1 MTETVVPAREIRL
14 GVIGGGAIAQVIHLP
29 ILKKISGVKVTAL
42 ADMDRQKLQIL
53 GHQHNIPKL
62 YPNAEDL
69 LNDPEI
75 DAVDVCTSTD
85 SHFEIAMKA
94 INAGKN
100 VLIEK
105 PPTTNHTQC
114 EALAKA
120 AEEKGKIVLAAM
132 NNRFRTDFMMLKS
145 YITDKQLGDI
155 FYVNAAWHKR
165 EPSTKMH
172 IDSRSQTRRGVMLDL
187 GIVLIDLALWLM
199 SFPKISAVN
208 SAFFSQKSKSTTK
221 RDSASNGKVEDTAL
235 VTIRTKEG
243 AMIRVDASWGLQEP
257 NEHFHLEVYGSNGT
271 ATLSPLVLHHK
282 VKDELVSLTPVQ
294 NSKFENVFKRSY
306 ETELGN
312 FVRYLMGMK
321 SDVPTMTQ
329 MCQVMKVVDA
339 AYASAKRENAVKV

>member
-1 MTETVVPAREIRL
+1 MTEFRL
-14 GVIGGGAIAQVIHLP
+14 GVIGGGAIAQVVHLP
-29 ILKKISGVKVTAL
+29 ILKKLDGVKVAAL

-53 GHQHNIPKL
+53 GNQHNIPKL
-62 YPNAEDL
+62 YPNADDL

-75 DAVDVCTSTD
+75 EAVDICTSSD
-85 SHFEIAMKA
+85 SHFDIAMKA

-114 EALAKA
+114 ETLAKA
-120 AEEKGKIVLAAM
+120 AEEKGRIVLAAM
-132 NNRFRTDFMMLKS
+132 NNRFRVDFMLLKS
-145 YITDKQLGDI
+145 YIIDKQLGDI
-155 FYVNAAWHKR
+155 FYINAAWHKR

-199 SFPKISAVN
+199 NFPKISAVN
-208 SAFFSQKSKSTTK
+208 SAFFSQKSKSTAK
-221 RDSASNGKVEDTAL
+221 RDSSSNGKVEDTAL

-257 NEHFHLEVYGSNGT
+257 NEHFHFEVYGSNGT

-312 FVRYLMGMK
+312 FVRYLTGVK
-321 SDVPTMTQ
+321 SDVPTITQ

-339 AYASAKRENAVKV
+339 AYASAKREIAVKV